1 MLHIPIPEPRDFAV
15 LNADLTE
22 IEPIERVNCFFRHE
36 VAEKVREEG
45 REEGVENERA
55 SMILRILG
63 WRDIA
68 VPDSVRE
75 RVQACSDLGQL
86 DIWARRAVGATSAED
101 LFVDGAV

>member
-22 IEPIERVNCFFRHE
+22 IEPTERVNYF
-36 VAEKVREEG
+36 EE
-45 REEGVENERA
+45 
-55 SMILRILG
+55 
-63 WRDIA
+63 
-68 VPDSVRE
+68 
-75 RVQACSDLGQL
+75 CSDLGQL